1 MVPSVEGSVNVGS
14 PGKGSLNVMYHKLS
28 AKWAISFFYRARGV
42 FIGKFL

>member
-1 MVPSVEGSVNVGS
+1 MGS
-14 PGKGSLNVMYHKLS
+14 PDKGSLIMYHKLS